1 MGGSD
6 GKVGPSYT
14 WVQAILAED
23 DKERRSTLCNGAYSA
38 FAHYN
43 GMEAISIL
51 EMVLWKG
58 ELKRGWSNDGA
69 QRQTVDQ
76 GELRCVCGSGV
87 VIQHAVQFL
96 GIPRAYLKC
105 IDYIY

>member
-58 ELKRGWSNDGA
+58 QLKRGWSNDGA
-69 QRQTVDQ
+69 QRQTVDR
-76 GELRCVCGSGV
+76 GELRMCLWIGRRNSARSSV
-87 VIQHAVQFL
+87 L
-96 GIPRAYLKC
+96 GNPKSLFEVH
-105 IDYIY
+105 